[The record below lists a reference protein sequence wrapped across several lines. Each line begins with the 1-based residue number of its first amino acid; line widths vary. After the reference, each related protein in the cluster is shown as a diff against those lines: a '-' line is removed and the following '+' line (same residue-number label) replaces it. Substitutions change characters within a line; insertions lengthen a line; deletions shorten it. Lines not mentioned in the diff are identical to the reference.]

1 MLQMEIG
8 GIDHSELPLEYAL
21 KNGVERGA
29 RGTQRGAP
37 GAVALTRFADPIPV
51 PGDGVTFQQKS
62 DQEPLP
68 EIPEEEAVPTP
79 PWANRR
85 ASGSRAGNRKRSK
98 AKKGAKKKAGKKG
111 KGKNFRSRGRG
122 RGGGRR

>member
-1 MLQMEIG
+1 
-8 GIDHSELPLEYAL
+8 
-21 KNGVERGA
+21 
-29 RGTQRGAP
+29 
-37 GAVALTRFADPIPV
+37 VALTRFADPIPV
-51 PGDGVTFQQKS
+51 PGDGVSFQKKS

-85 ASGSRAGNRKRSK
+85 ASGTRAGNRKRSK
-98 AKKGAKKKAGKKG
+98 AKKAAKKKAGKKAG
-111 KGKNFRSRGRG
+111 KKDKGFRSRG